1 MQQDLARRVIEARAL
16 LQEKGVLLPGA
27 DLAAELRDTLKPL
40 AVHVDML
47 EFGAR
52 RKLLRICK
60 AFDRLETKGLNRGE
74 RVRLDTEMLGLWIRI
89 D

>member
-1 MQQDLARRVIEARAL
+1 MQHDLARRVIEARAM

-27 DLAAELRDTLKPL
+27 VLAAELRETLKPL
-40 AVHVDML
+40 AVQVSAL

-60 AFDRLETKGLNRGE
+60 AFDRLETQGLDRGE
-74 RVRLDTEMLGLWIRI
+74 RVRLDTDMLGLWIRI